1 MRAMER
7 GEREKR
13 NRDGDAT
20 PKGDKTHRTT
30 WPSQQRQGGER
41 WMDEHWMNTSG
52 CGCIWRENVG
62 VWMKLHVPNYWC
74 LK

>member
-1 MRAMER
+1 MRVMER
-7 GEREKR
+7 GERELR

-20 PKGDKTHRTT
+20 PKGDKLIAQHGLHN
-30 WPSQQRQGGER
+30 QGRRR
-41 WMDEHWMNTSG
+41 WMDEQWMNSSG

-62 VWMKLHVPNYWC
+62 VWMKLHVTNYWC